1 MRGPVRVRGE
11 LLVAT
16 AAALWALIGVFARE
30 LDTLGMP
37 AEQVG
42 AWRALIGGTCFV
54 LHASIRAAA
63 ARSTAAGESRPRIAG
78 WPRMSRRDHLD
89 LVLFCLVGVVVF
101 YASLPLA
108 VDTGGLSLAWVLLYT
123 APIWVTLGAALF
135 LGERPGAR
143 QAGAVALAVA
153 GVVALVASVGGTVE
167 VTWWSISWGLAAG
180 ISYSSY
186 YLRGRRLFG
195 HMGAIR
201 VYALVLP
208 VGGVILAFITRIS
221 VPATSMVVWLV
232 LLGVASTY
240 VPYLLFGIGV
250 QAMSSSRAVV
260 VATIEPVVA
269 IVLGVMLYGETLGV
283 LGVFGAVLVLVAAA
297 TAALARTTSVD

>member
-143 QAGAVALAVA
+143 QAGAVA
-153 GVVALVASVGGTVE
+153 SVGGTVE

-240 VPYLLFGIGV
+240 VPYLLFGNGV

-297 TAALARTTSVD
+297 TAALARTTSVE